1 MCHRDGRL
9 CENRENFF
17 MEIKSEKICKE
28 GFSKFLLKTI
38 ESKNIHWE
46 KVEDDPPDYYLSL
59 FGQKRFAVEV
69 TECKIY
75 CKSIIDKKQVLEK
88 EYINYHKR
96 YIKQIE
102 QESKEKGILRGAYS
116 IKFKY
121 PILKNSKYKKFL
133 SKLKDEYFKYLQ
145 ETYQLVLAAK
155 KDILKNNMWISSIV
169 KHHQDRNAIYPDL
182 RVRSAWTESSQNK
195 QIVRAFLQEAIND
208 KKEKIGKKKIQDS
221 KILLLYDSYLLDEI
235 TTYSFSDKIF
245 ENIDYFHTI
254 FIQFADGGGLMFYSK
269 HPEDFNK
276 EELGSGFT
284 SSQNLKR
291 RNANL

>member
-1 MCHRDGRL
+1 MKFMCHRDGRL

-17 MEIKSEKICKE
+17 MEIKSVKICKE

-59 FGQKRFAVEV
+59 FGQKRFVVEV
-69 TECKIY
+69 TECRIY

-116 IKFKY
+116 IEFKY
-121 PILKNSKYKKFL
+121 PIFKNNEYKKFI
-133 SKLKDEYFKYLQ
+133 SKLKDEYFQYLQ
-145 ETYQLVLAAK
+145 ETYQLVSTAK
-155 KDILKNNMWISSIV
+155 KDILKNNIWISSIV
-169 KHHQDRNAIYPDL
+169 KHHQDRNAIYPNL
-182 RVRSAWTESSQNK
+182 KVRSAWIESTQNK

-208 KKEKIGKKKIQDS
+208 KKEKLGKKKIQDS

-269 HPEDFNK
+269 HPEDFNINDK
-276 EELGSGFT
+276 ECQRDCSLTHNKE
-284 SSQNLKR
+284 
-291 RNANL
+291 